1 MKIKEIKAREILDS
15 RSNPT
20 LEVTM
25 VLENGVEAV
34 SSIPSGASTGS
45 KEALE
50 LRDNDERYHGKGV
63 LKAVRN
69 VNEII
74 FPALYNMDL
83 NIKNV
88 DKKMLELDGTENKS
102 KLAHLILS
110 FSSF

>member
-25 VLENGVEAV
+25 VLENGVEAT
-34 SSIPSGASTGS
+34 SSVPSGASTGS

-50 LRDNDERYHGKGV
+50 LRDNDERWHGKGV

-69 VNEII
+69 VNEIR

-83 NIKNV
+83 NIQYLPCASMYRDDFVIPDTQKN
-88 DKKMLELDGTENKS
+88 KAG
-102 KLAHLILS
+102 
-110 FSSF
+110 